1 MNLSR
6 IKSALDRILSALE
19 EVRDEVEEGIETENE
34 TRERLYRMSYEA
46 ATQTLYPRKI
56 CIRRTSTTMDGL

>member
-6 IKSALDRILSALE
+6 IKSALDRIISALE
-19 EVRDEVEEGIETENE
+19 EVRDEVEEGIEAEAE
-34 TRERLYRMSYEA
+34 TRGLVQAEYKRR
-46 ATQTLYPRKI
+46 I